1 MISQVASPKK
11 LRIAVTFLGPLRP
24 RLDVEILEPWQSN
37 FFDIEN
43 LAAIDE
49 LSLPEPGCGRTNY
62 SDDDLD
68 ELLAKPDGYDI
79 LVAIIDAPLED
90 EYYMR
95 RLKGNRVVIS
105 VYDIAPLLI
114 QHGYS
119 FNAFVYRNLY
129 QLLVAFHASSNSL
142 PPTTKKKLAH
152 TPTRGC
158 LFDWNDNKQDIL
170 NSLDHPSVCRVCE
183 ERYVKGGPLASH
195 MSELRSE
202 LYRIQRPLHVRGL
215 EWLNRKI
222 ARHPWLTLGVAV
234 LSGIALNLV
243 ASYLFEWLK

>member
-1 MISQVASPKK
+1 GERSSGS
-11 LRIAVTFLGPLRP
+11 TYDLGNVSDSGSLSRYSKSTV
-24 RLDVEILEPWQSN
+24 RRHRRVSHFEVE
-37 FFDIEN
+37 F
-43 LAAIDE
+43 A
-49 LSLPEPGCGRTNY
+49 
-62 SDDDLD
+62 
-68 ELLAKPDGYDI
+68 
-79 LVAIIDAPLED
+79 
-90 EYYMR
+90 
-95 RLKGNRVVIS
+95 IS

-142 PPTTKKKLAH
+142 PPTTKEKLAH